1 MKKKYPVL
9 KCNEEL
15 WNEIKPV
22 LESFGVIDFNNL
34 GYGSNKNDLQF
45 KTYPYLVSNYENYYI
60 DRFLIGN
67 IDKPHVDEF
76 NTLRYLVNTKEEFL
90 SAVAKLLGKEY
101 PIKEETEQFNGAIKY
116 PYIKCTQRL
125 YDRIKDIL
133 EIVGYNTIYVDK
145 ITEDANELVINYA
158 NNFGD
163 VTNLLENCA
172 NSNNRY
178 ECSNIRDFLTAVC
191 KLKDFEVYY
200 IDNTEDNNSENH
212 YFSYCI
218 NKEDKT
224 INIYENFEEIDL
236 QAIVV
241 EKSVVPKKKFK
252 KKKENYVVSYDPAV
266 GESSTVVATIPAKG
280 NDKDKGSDL
289 DIDKNKDIEKIN
301 IANKLKHCKKGTKLY
316 SPIFGEVEFDG
327 IENNAIYVNTTVNDD
342 EKVRMPFESNGQF
355 YSCYPNGEC
364 LLFPSKDNRDWNS
377 FRVLEEGHRVMVSDN
392 ANSWSLRLY
401 VVDNK
406 AICFNPA
413 HDIDTIRWQYI
424 VPVEDFDFTA
434 EDITINKEKSI
445 V

>member
-1 MKKKYPVL
+1 MEKKYPVL

-76 NTLRYLVNTKEEFL
+76 NTLRYLVDTKEEFL

-101 PIKEETEQFNGAIKY
+101 SIKEQSSEVKY
-116 PYIKCTQRL
+116 PCIKCTQQL
-125 YDRIKDIL
+125 YDRIKNIL
-133 EIVGYNTIYVDK
+133 EIVGYKESSFTDFKYDNI
-145 ITEDANELVINYA
+145 LVINSVDE
-158 NNFGD
+158 FGQI
-163 VTNLLENCA
+163 
-172 NSNNRY
+172 SNVGEFGINYYNRY
-178 ECSNIRDFLTAVC
+178 LCSNIQEFLTKAC
-191 KLKDFEVYY
+191 ELKGY
-200 IDNTEDNNSENH
+200 IVSYINNTHCNDAENH
-212 YFSYCI
+212 YFGYCT
-218 NKEDKT
+218 NDGTKT
-224 INIYENFEEIDL
+224 IDIYENAEEGGL

-252 KKKENYVVSYDPAV
+252 NKKENYVVSYNPAV

-316 SPIFGEVEFDG
+316 SPLFGEVEFENVDDKIEIITHTDEEEIYKAFFEKDG
-327 IENNAIYVNTTVNDD
+327 KYYMIYKDA
-342 EKVRMPFESNGQF
+342 
-355 YSCYPNGEC
+355 EC
-364 LLFPSKDNRDWNS
+364 LLFPSKNNRDWNS
-377 FRVLEEGHRVMVSDN
+377 FQVLEEGHRVMVSNDGYLWILRDYCYN
-392 ANSWSLRLY
+392 DICSANNLE
-401 VVDNK
+401 
-406 AICFNPA
+406 
-413 HDIDTIRWQYI
+413 TIISYKYI
-424 VPVEDFDFTA
+424 VPVEEFDFTA
-434 EDITINKEKSI
+434 EDITVNKEKSI
-445 V
+445 I